1 MNKIYVYGRLTR
13 DVELKEVSGR
23 NCASFGVAAQN
34 KHKNKD
40 TGNYDSNFYTV
51 TAWGQAADIAS
62 RYLKKGQR
70 VTVAGDLVIRD
81 YIGTDNQKH
90 TVVEINNAELD
101 LVETA
106 AHEADLSATG
116 YWTGAESVERNASLV
131 LIGVELVVLRTGDC
145 REQQCAEGCQN
156 I

>member
-13 DVELKEVSGR
+13 DVELKEVNGR

-90 TVVEINNAELD
+90 TIVEINNAELD

-106 AHEADLSATG
+106 AEARNTAPAQTPAQAAPAAAPQQFTPVEMDT
-116 YWTGAESVERNASLV
+116 ESLPF
-131 LIGVELVVLRTGDC
+131 
-145 REQQCAEGCQN
+145 
-156 I
+156 

>member
-13 DVELKEVSGR
+13 DVELKEVNGR
-23 NCASFGVAAQN
+23 NCASFGVAAQT

-90 TVVEINNAELD
+90 TIVEINNAELD

-106 AHEADLSATG
+106 AEAGNTTQRSTPAQAAPAPAPQQFTP
-116 YWTGAESVERNASLV
+116 VETDQLPF
-131 LIGVELVVLRTGDC
+131 
-145 REQQCAEGCQN
+145 
-156 I
+156 